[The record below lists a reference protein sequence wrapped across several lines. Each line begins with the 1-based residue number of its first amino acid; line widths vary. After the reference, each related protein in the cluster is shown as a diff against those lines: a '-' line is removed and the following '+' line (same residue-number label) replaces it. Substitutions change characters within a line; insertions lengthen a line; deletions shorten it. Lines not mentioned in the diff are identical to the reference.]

1 MLCHALMAAMTGCIA
16 TSYRSVEWQVW
27 AVRGK
32 FKFLR
37 VQNAAVAVLVDLGSI
52 LPFAAPAQEFYAEGP
67 LLLDLHSGL
76 ALAAKIRFP
85 PFAGICTAF
94 AG

>member
-37 VQNAAVAVLVDLGSI
+37 VQNAAVAALVTLGSF
-52 LPFAAPAQEFYAEGP
+52 LPLAVLWSKVRSDRPLAYSSITPPTPTPYAPA
-67 LLLDLHSGL
+67 
-76 ALAAKIRFP
+76 
-85 PFAGICTAF
+85 
-94 AG
+94 